1 MSEAG
6 WREEAAA
13 FRLSYFGDAGPDF
26 LKQLFLF
33 SSSSFF
39 GKIFAGAIWLMCDY
53 LKMWQ

>member
-13 FRLSYFGDAGPDF
+13 FRLGYFGDAGPDF